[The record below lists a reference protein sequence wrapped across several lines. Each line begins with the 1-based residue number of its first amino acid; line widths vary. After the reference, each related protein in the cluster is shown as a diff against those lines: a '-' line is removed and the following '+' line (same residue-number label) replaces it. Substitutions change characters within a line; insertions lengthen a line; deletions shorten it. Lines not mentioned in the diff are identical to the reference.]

1 MQGFN
6 FDNSLA
12 FNTSLFSV
20 GKSMGV
26 FTVEDFTNWKNNK
39 KSDEQGKTQKLD
51 TTSHSNSHSDHPN
64 HSNGGGYHSDSH
76 GDTAGYHNNNHSD
89 NAGYHSNNHSDDTT
103 TSHSNHSNH
112 TNNHTDRH
120 KDRPAHGLTEYINEG
135 RDRTTH
141 TDDKIPDHSN
151 SGHTNNVPHSNSGHT
166 NNVPH
171 SNTGHTNNVPHS
183 NSGHSNNSHYNRGFD
198 HQNYVPS
205 KPHIF
210 EIDELSDPKAIR
222 AVTKI
227 GLYSYDK
234 NNDGAGTQDSQSK
247 TVKYYMRIRKVKS
260 LDGSS
265 STSSWRNLLTNSSSD
280 TYSLNTVD
288 PLGTGNTDEKL
299 TEGFYEIEAWATN
312 DPKSIRSVSKTYESD
327 HKVVTVKIQQNNEP
341 EITIENGN
349 ELINFVF
356 GPMGATENADGN
368 FTAYEDGLYSEAP
381 SDKKEGIFVSVTMK
395 DPDKTPFDQWQRAK
409 VYIED
414 QGGNKQTG
422 TEVSIIWENGSEIIS
437 SSDTNKKGYAFI
449 HKSSYTGVTLENVKL
464 VVEASDYEDAACTQP
479 TGTIVKQKTISKAD
493 LTEMNF
499 HIDISAPV
507 VNSFSTSALTQ
518 QEIKA
523 NIEIADTPSSG
534 NKSGIPSKPYKYKIL
549 GKKLDSSWETVKDWD
564 TGWVAGSLVNE
575 ENFSGLQ
582 ANRQYEIEM
591 QATDKVGNIY
601 NSEGDGSFTNNI
613 KYTYALSPSEV
624 KVTAV
629 GNNDITLNITTD
641 SNNYEPPEYR
651 LIAVP
656 TDGSG
661 NPVYNSPDVI
671 VGSWS
676 SNTNQTISGLKEET
690 EYIVLVD
697 TRNGDDL
704 SIYTNGAIPTPT
716 ELQNIK
722 NDIPVDSDLSK
733 PIFTNR
739 SPSLSGISANKSI
752 VSSVSGHSFL
762 GTTLENNT
770 VFNITGTVNED
781 DTGDKN
787 KIYYSFDIDTFDP
800 NMPTVGIEVTST
812 GKGWSGDP
820 FASNNLIDV
829 ANLPVVGKTVA
840 PADQLD
846 GAKLKDGVHTLRIWA
861 VDHRGAICS
870 APTEITVNIDN
881 TSPNIL
887 EAVNIDT
894 TALTRTSHKIN
905 LPNAED
911 VLAGTVGYKV
921 GIDDNAYRVSKQL
934 EGQAYETVG
943 DWLAF
948 TETEYTIDSLRPNG
962 PYKFKVEVKDKLNNI
977 SQTISDTKYTHAL
990 PPTNVSITAIR
1001 NTEITV
1007 DITEDT
1013 NNYQS
1018 PEYRLIALPTDG
1030 SGNPVYNSP
1039 EVIVGAWSSDTNQTI
1054 SGLKE
1059 ETQYILL
1066 VDTRNG
1072 DNVSIYTNG
1081 DTPTPTELENIKK
1094 DIPSGS
1100 DLNNPVYTNRF
1111 PTMSGIASNKSIVS
1125 SASGFSLLGS
1135 LVENNTLITLSG
1147 NIGDDDDGDKI
1158 RIYYAFDLDTFD
1170 ANMPTVGVEVTST
1183 GKGWSGNPFVS
1194 DNTIDIANLPTAGK
1208 TVAPVDQLD
1217 GTKLKDGVHTLRI
1230 WAADHRGA
1238 VSHTPTEIT
1247 VNIDNT
1253 SPNILEA
1260 VNINTTA
1267 LTRTSHKINLPNAED
1282 VLAGTVGYKAG
1293 IDDNAYRVSK
1303 QLASEAF
1310 ETVGDWLA
1318 FTETEHTIGSLKPNG
1333 PYKFKVE
1340 VKDKLNNVSETL
1352 SDIKYTYALLPI
1364 GSSVEGINNTEITIG
1379 ITPNEGNHQAPEYRL
1394 IAVPSDENGNP
1405 IFDSSDVVVGAWS
1418 LDTTQKLSGLKEEK
1432 GYIILIDVRNGD
1444 GISEYTGSNS
1454 IPTAGEL
1461 LNLNNG
1467 NTSDITNSQTNTP
1480 VYTNRPPEII
1490 EFSLSEGMHHQKKP
1504 LEVKLTTKELDI
1516 KDKLKV
1522 FYKIEGLPGYT
1533 LNQIQKPDLIEG
1545 DFNYEHVTPYREYTG
1560 YVDFTE
1566 SVASG
1571 IYGLEVW
1578 LEDTGG
1584 KKSPSKTLT
1593 FRVGQDAYYLDG
1605 IKDIAKTGTDEELKE
1620 ALKNILGSEFTELYY
1635 PVPIPS
1641 NIAETT
1647 YLGFIRDEISKLT
1660 DPITTEDIKEVL
1672 ALVNINAKLSINKES
1687 TITEKELKLALLSN
1701 SDLYNPSYIED
1712 YQKELRYMYDEAG
1725 GSDVMRLDY
1734 DDILFAVKFVNF
1746 KKMPID
1752 SIMPEHIREIVGDDP
1767 SVYDEYIK
1775 SYRESIGELDNPTLQ
1790 ELEDAINMANINR
1803 RIEDGKLTVSDLKG
1817 LLKDTEITPSY
1828 LSEYIKYLQMYQNDL
1843 DRDLTKDEIDK
1854 VVKSVNAVIKYEEN
1868 KSSLDQTEADNNI
1881 EALKDGDTKEELL
1894 SRIEE
1899 LEDPKITEAQM
1910 GAAYDISEDKDLATI
1925 ESLDELRSSSKR
1937 AYIEFIEGKSNS
1949 ITVKYNGNKTILV
1962 RDGKTG
1968 IKVTNIDSAN
1978 QYRFIEMTGFSQ
1990 KSQDWQ
1996 AIKDEKIDETVSFNQ
2011 GGYYSGGIQ
2020 LGNKVGTISEVTTLD
2035 FIVDWEN
2042 PTGKIEKYVPMQSA
2056 TKDNSVEIELDIKD
2070 NLNTRKFAKIN
2081 GEWDVMP
2088 TDYFDYKLSD
2098 SAGLK
2103 VIEIE
2108 VSDLCGNRATLK
2120 DTIWKVEE

>member
-1 MQGFN
+1 M
-6 FDNSLA
+6 
-12 FNTSLFSV
+12 
-20 GKSMGV
+20 
-26 FTVEDFTNWKNNK
+26 
-39 KSDEQGKTQKLD
+39 
-51 TTSHSNSHSDHPN
+51 
-64 HSNGGGYHSDSH
+64 
-76 GDTAGYHNNNHSD
+76 
-89 NAGYHSNNHSDDTT
+89 
-103 TSHSNHSNH
+103 
-112 TNNHTDRH
+112 
-120 KDRPAHGLTEYINEG
+120 
-135 RDRTTH
+135 
-141 TDDKIPDHSN
+141 
-151 SGHTNNVPHSNSGHT
+151 
-166 NNVPH
+166 
-171 SNTGHTNNVPHS
+171 
-183 NSGHSNNSHYNRGFD
+183 
-198 HQNYVPS
+198 
-205 KPHIF
+205 
-210 EIDELSDPKAIR
+210 
-222 AVTKI
+222 
-227 GLYSYDK
+227 
-234 NNDGAGTQDSQSK
+234 
-247 TVKYYMRIRKVKS
+247 
-260 LDGSS
+260 
-265 STSSWRNLLTNSSSD
+265 
-280 TYSLNTVD
+280 
-288 PLGTGNTDEKL
+288 
-299 TEGFYEIEAWATN
+299 
-312 DPKSIRSVSKTYESD
+312 
-327 HKVVTVKIQQNNEP
+327 
-341 EITIENGN
+341 
-349 ELINFVF
+349 
-356 GPMGATENADGN
+356 
-368 FTAYEDGLYSEAP
+368 
-381 SDKKEGIFVSVTMK
+381 SVTMK

-414 QGGNKQTG
+414 QGGNKQAG

-507 VNSFSTSALTQ
+507 VNSFSTAALTQ

-523 NIEIADTPSSG
+523 NIEIADVPVTG
-534 NKSGIPSKPYKYKIL
+534 NKSGIPAKPYKYKIL

-601 NSEGDGSFTNNI
+601 DSEGDGSFTNNI

-629 GNNDITLNITTD
+629 GNSDITLNITTD

-676 SNTNQTISGLKEET
+676 SDTNQTISGLKEET

-697 TRNGDDL
+697 TRNGEDL
-704 SIYTNGAIPTPT
+704 SFYTKAGAPTPT

-752 VSSVSGHSFL
+752 VSSVSGHSLL
-762 GTTLENNT
+762 GGSLENNT
-770 VFNITGTVNED
+770 VITLSGDISD
-781 DTGDKN
+781 DDSGDKI
-787 KIYYSFDIDTFDP
+787 KLYYAFDIDTFDG
-800 NMPTVGIEVTST
+800 NMPTIGEELTST
-812 GKGWSGDP
+812 GKGWTGNPLVSMNTIDM
-820 FASNNLIDV
+820 AS
-829 ANLPVVGKTVA
+829 LPTSKTVA

-846 GAKLKDGVHTLRIWA
+846 DTKLKDGVHTLRIWA

-894 TALTRTSHKIN
+894 TAVTRISHKIN

-911 VLAGTVGYKV
+911 VLAGTIGYKV
-921 GIDDNAYRVSKQL
+921 GIDDSAYRVSKQL
-934 EGQAYETVG
+934 ASETYETVG
-943 DWLAF
+943 DWFAF
-948 TETEYTIDSLRPNG
+948 TETEYTIDSLTPNG
-962 PYKFKVEVKDKLNNI
+962 PYKFKVEVRDKLSNI
-977 SQTISDTKYTHAL
+977 SQTISDIKYTHAL
-990 PPTNVSITAIR
+990 PPTNVSITAIK

-1018 PEYRLIALPTDG
+1018 PEYRLIAVPTDG

-1039 EVIVGAWSSDTNQTI
+1039 EVIVGSWSSDTNQTI

-1072 DNVSIYTNG
+1072 DNVSIYTGGN
-1081 DTPTPTELENIKK
+1081 TPTPTELENIKK

-1125 SASGFSLLGS
+1125 SASGYSLLGGS
-1135 LVENNTLITLSG
+1135 LENNTVITLSG
-1147 NIGDDDDGDKI
+1147 NIGDDDSGDKI
-1158 RIYYAFDLDTFD
+1158 RLHYSFDLDTFD
-1170 ANMPTVGVEVTST
+1170 ANMPTIGEELTST
-1183 GKGWSGNPFVS
+1183 GKDWSGNPFAS
-1194 DNTIDIANLPTAGK
+1194 MNTIDLASLPTSK
-1208 TVAPVDQLD
+1208 TVAPADQLD

-1230 WAADHRGA
+1230 WAIDHRGA
-1238 VSHTPTEIT
+1238 ICSAPTMIT

-1253 SPNILEA
+1253 SPNILDT
-1260 VNINTTA
+1260 VNIDTTA
-1267 LTRTSHKINLPNAED
+1267 VTRVSHKINLPNAED
-1282 VLAGTVGYKAG
+1282 VLAGTVGYKEG

-1310 ETVGDWLA
+1310 ESVSDWLA
-1318 FTETEHTIGSLKPNG
+1318 FTETEYTIGLLKPNG

-1340 VKDKLNNVSETL
+1340 VKDKLNNISQTL
-1352 SDIKYTYALLPI
+1352 SDTKYTYALLPT
-1364 GSSVEGINNTEITIG
+1364 GSSIVETNNTEITIG
-1379 ITPNEGNHQAPEYRL
+1379 ITPNEGNYQPPEYRL

-1405 IFDSSDVVVGAWS
+1405 IFDSSDVVVGDWS
-1418 LDTTQKLSGLKEEK
+1418 LDTTQKISGLKEEK
-1432 GYIILIDVRNGD
+1432 GYIILIDVKNGD
-1444 GISEYTGSNS
+1444 GISEYTGDNS
-1454 IPTAGEL
+1454 STATTPTAGEL
-1461 LNLNNG
+1461 SNLDNG

-1480 VYTNRPPEII
+1480 VYTNRQPEII
-1490 EFSLSEGMHHQKKP
+1490 EFSLSEGIHHQKKP
-1504 LEVKLTTKELDI
+1504 LEVKLTTKELDV

-1545 DFNYEHVTPYREYTG
+1545 GFNYEHVTPYREYTG
-1560 YVDFTE
+1560 YVDFNE

-1578 LEDTGG
+1578 LEDKGG

-1593 FRVGQDAYYLDG
+1593 FKVGQDAYYLDG

-1641 NIAETT
+1641 NITETK

-1660 DPITTEDIKEVL
+1660 DPITTEDIKEAL

-1687 TITEKELKLALLSN
+1687 TITEKEITLALLSN
-1701 SDLYNPSYIED
+1701 SDLYNSSYIED
-1712 YQKELRYMYDEAG
+1712 YQKELRYMYDEVG

-1775 SYRESIGELDNPTLQ
+1775 DYRESIGELNNPTLQ
-1790 ELEDAINMANINR
+1790 ELEDAINMANINN

-1854 VVKSVNAVIKYEEN
+1854 VVKSVNAVIEYEEN
-1868 KSSLDQTEADNNI
+1868 KSSSNQTEADNSI
-1881 EALKDGDTKEELL
+1881 DALKDGDTKEELS

-1899 LEDPKITEAQM
+1899 LEDPTITEAEM
-1910 GAAYDISEDKDLATI
+1910 GVAYDISGDKDLATI
-1925 ESLDELRSSSKR
+1925 ESLNELSTSSKR

-1978 QYRFIEMTGFSQ
+1978 RYRFIEMTGFSQ

-1996 AIKDEKIDETVSFNQ
+1996 NIKDEKINETVSFNQ

-2020 LGNKVGTISEVTTLD
+2020 LGNKVGTTSEVTTLD

-2056 TKDNSVEIELDIKD
+2056 TKDDSVEIKLDIKD

-2081 GEWDVMP
+2081 GSWDVMP
-2088 TDYFDYKLSD
+2088 TDYFDYKLSN
-2098 SAGLK
+2098 SSGLK